1 MKVTL
6 RKLAALQESLI
17 EVLADEI
24 EVDLSVNALDYN
36 PPYDILDTYLDNYKA
51 VIEQKHALLVARA
64 NIRALVA
71 KKNVECGISDL
82 LSNMNLIDRQLSL
95 MHQSLM
101 HVRKIRLDVDT
112 LAKRISRK
120 LKLLSFEKGLYHSD
134 DDSVQVSI
142 FTKAYAKEVQVK
154 IKSLRIE
161 KRALSE
167 QLLTLNVQTTVELPD
182 LVVKVLREQNLI
194 N

>member
-1 MKVTL
+1 M
-6 RKLAALQESLI
+6 
-17 EVLADEI
+17 
-24 EVDLSVNALDYN
+24 
-36 PPYDILDTYLDNYKA
+36 
-51 VIEQKHALLVARA
+51 
-64 NIRALVA
+64 
-71 KKNVECGISDL
+71 
-82 LSNMNLIDRQLSL
+82 
-95 MHQSLM
+95 
-101 HVRKIRLDVDT
+101 DT

-134 DDSVQVSI
+134 EDSVQVSI